1 LTILFSRKLTK
12 LGSRMVK
19 MGKRVKPSTTRHV
32 FYKSCVLAALK
43 NFDPIIQF
51 IRKKSKFIGNK
62 YV

>member
-1 LTILFSRKLTK
+1 
-12 LGSRMVK
+12 MVK
-19 MGKRVKPSTTRHV
+19 MGKRVKPSTTRQV